1 MLHLVS
7 RSLRRRPTAG
17 RVLLP
22 SLSNSSSRG
31 VWSSSAGRQWLS
43 VLLLLHGLELVC
55 QREGAGLE
63 HSCGVL
69 RRKLQL
75 RGEEGSSSLRVRHKR
90 GPPIWFD
97 LELSVVV
104 AAGTLRSRRHFASRQ
119 RARGNP
125 EHVASVP
132 ARPAQQGASF
142 PEGLLAAA
150 ENRGLHS
157 HPPPR
162 APPLLRPA
170 LLPALLPLQV
180 SARALPT

>member
-1 MLHLVS
+1 MS
-7 RSLRRRPTAG
+7 RSLRRRPTAE

-63 HSCGVL
+63 HNCGVL

-90 GPPIWFD
+90 GPQYGSTSSSLLSSLQERSEAD
-97 LELSVVV
+97 DTSQAAKGLEATLNTSPPYLQ
-104 AAGTLRSRRHFASRQ
+104 GLRSKAPAFQ
-119 RARGNP
+119 RACWLQLKIEVFTLTLHLG
-125 EHVASVP
+125 HLL
-132 ARPAQQGASF
+132 SF
-142 PEGLLAAA
+142 V
-150 ENRGLHS
+150 LHS
-157 HPPPR
+157 F
-162 APPLLRPA
+162 LLSFLCR
-170 LLPALLPLQV
+170 
-180 SARALPT
+180 